1 MTDPEGSEVL
11 RVRGPGVVTR
21 DDLGNG
27 PLPQAIGGTVSPRGV
42 QRID

>member
-1 MTDPEGSEVL
+1 MMDLERSEVL
-11 RVRGPGVVTR
+11 QVRGPGVVTR

-27 PLPQAIGGTVSPRGV
+27 PLPRAIGGTVSPRGV